1 MPDARQEHDVDACL
15 DTIVIDTPQGLT
27 PERCDPTPPE
37 PSRTYI
43 RDFEDDALLDLYYKN
58 FHKLHPLVLPQRHLV
73 RLSQEADT
81 QPRLVPLVAVMRL
94 IGHLYGSREW
104 SFPLQDALK
113 TCFSQASQRDPFMV
127 QCRVLY
133 SIALFWYGYKTE
145 AKNEIGMA
153 ARLALDLE
161 MFRCQFATEQG
172 GRNPVLAESWR
183 RTWWM
188 LFIVNGYY
196 IGTVGTLE
204 FALIDVEA
212 TVELPCGEFEYES
225 GEIPKPKTLEDFDSR
240 EFALGNT
247 SFSSFAYLVGAARC
261 VASAAPMALGIT
273 PEDASLQVINTADS
287 ILDGWLLLLPR
298 GSKQIMDKSGEI
310 DELMF
315 QAKLLV
321 HVATISLHRP
331 LSDLKFNTAE
341 AISSC
346 ARKPPPDIP
355 TPEMCDHGVP
365 TCRRCLR
372 TGAVCGGY
380 RDKLD
385 LAFRDQTRQVIR
397 RCNQT
402 ERTAKSPIAAT
413 QPVGKPREAEPTGQP
428 QESNSLL
435 TSIPSVPITDQAVCF
450 FFLNFVLTDPIS
462 GGGHLEYLPVI
473 YDTIT
478 RDLALP
484 TVVAAIGMAGIA
496 NLRRSRDLLLA
507 ANSQYLLA
515 IQLTQAALMDETLR
529 IQDQTL
535 VSILLLALYE
545 IIQALQRSQ
554 HVPNEIRRW
563 STKAL
568 GLQSASQAFE
578 DQLHRL
584 AMDLCSLRAS
594 AENVL
599 LADRPTI
606 ISRACALDGNLADWS
621 RRLSIK
627 YGIAIDNSLG
637 VKENLGPEGVNSYS
651 DVHVSNAINCHTLR
665 ILTNELILN
674 MLDQV
679 KGQTAVDYQRLRSQ
693 YVIHTLIAE
702 VCASVLSF
710 TSRDRQQAGFIARG
724 SFLLWPLYVVSA
736 VPWTSQ
742 LYRDWAIV
750 QLKELG
756 AETGILQAALL
767 ARELQIKGEISYWDK
782 EANDEE
788 DDY

>member
-1 MPDARQEHDVDACL
+1 MDSSAVRKKIVTRSSLACLACRSRHVKCDGKRPRCTRCDESGRLCNYAKSRRGGLGRAALIRLRQLAAAENQVVGNLIRATDSSAMPDARQEHDVDACL

-355 TPEMCDHGVP
+355 TPEMVNVHTVRVLRSIEAQICLLALPAHP
-365 TCRRCLR
+365 FHHTPFATCMISEG
-372 TGAVCGGY
+372 T
-380 RDKLD
+380 
-385 LAFRDQTRQVIR
+385 LALLSACKFLLKGRELSRARDQVRMTIG
-397 RCNQT
+397 CLKALGDIWP
-402 ERTAKSPIAAT
+402 RTARNLQEIQRIAQHAL
-413 QPVGKPREAEPTGQP
+413 GLEEDKP
-428 QESNSLL
+428 
-435 TSIPSVPITDQAVCF
+435 IPSVGNLPSLPSVSSSDRQATRESDISSST
-450 FFLNFVLTDPIS
+450 NDISYMADP
-462 GGGHLEYLPVI
+462 
-473 YDTIT
+473 
-478 RDLALP
+478 
-484 TVVAAIGMAGIA
+484 
-496 NLRRSRDLLLA
+496 
-507 ANSQYLLA
+507 
-515 IQLTQAALMDETLR
+515 
-529 IQDQTL
+529 
-535 VSILLLALYE
+535 
-545 IIQALQRSQ
+545 
-554 HVPNEIRRW
+554 
-563 STKAL
+563 
-568 GLQSASQAFE
+568 
-578 DQLHRL
+578 
-584 AMDLCSLRAS
+584 
-594 AENVL
+594 
-599 LADRPTI
+599 
-606 ISRACALDGNLADWS
+606 LDGPCSW
-621 RRLSIK
+621 
-627 YGIAIDNSLG
+627 YSLG
-637 VKENLGPEGVNSYS
+637 DIDAEMPWWV
-651 DVHVSNAINCHTLR
+651 
-665 ILTNELILN
+665 
-674 MLDQV
+674 DQ
-679 KGQTAVDYQRLRSQ
+679 
-693 YVIHTLIAE
+693 
-702 VCASVLSF
+702 
-710 TSRDRQQAGFIARG
+710 
-724 SFLLWPLYVVSA
+724 
-736 VPWTSQ
+736 
-742 LYRDWAIV
+742 
-750 QLKELG
+750 
-756 AETGILQAALL
+756 
-767 ARELQIKGEISYWDK
+767 
-782 EANDEE
+782 
-788 DDY
+788 